1 MNQAVGLEINGWCR
15 HPGRRPPSLRCGGS
29 FPWAPMG
36 IVKWVG
42 LFFFFYLEAVF
53 LFFLL
58 FWSRFLFVD
67 SFNFQLLRLL
77 SARDGLGAK

>member
-1 MNQAVGLEINGWCR
+1 
-15 HPGRRPPSLRCGGS
+15 
-29 FPWAPMG
+29 MG